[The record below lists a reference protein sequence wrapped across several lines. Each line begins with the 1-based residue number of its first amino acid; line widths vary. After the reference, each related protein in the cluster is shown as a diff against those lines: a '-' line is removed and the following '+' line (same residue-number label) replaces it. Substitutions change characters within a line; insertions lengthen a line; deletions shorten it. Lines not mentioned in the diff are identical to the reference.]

1 MNREYVCVANRSR
14 RFASTIVQITAAVLC
29 FCVFLPTVH
38 SQDPGRRFD
47 LIACTGNVEPESLG
61 AVAIEIASAM
71 GVSYRANVD
80 GSGVFR
86 FQLPAGDYRGRII
99 GPYGNTIDYVDFSV
113 HRPMTPLVFRIAEPA
128 REPMGGGTV
137 SARVLQHK
145 VPGKARDE
153 FDTATRDVQKKDLTA
168 AIDHMEKAVA
178 IDPEFM
184 EAHRRLGLLYIAGS
198 RYDAAL
204 AEFQKALAMD
214 PHNSRVYAHMAAA
227 HIGLQNPAQAEKEA
241 RRSIELDG
249 RNPQAHYM
257 LALAIYSQK
266 GVTPE
271 VENNLR
277 SAADTLPEAH
287 LVLGKILLSRG
298 EKEQGAQEFRAY
310 LATGHEQGRA
320 QAQAWLAGIH
330 QDRKP

>member
-1 MNREYVCVANRSR
+1 MTREYVCLANRSR

-29 FCVFLPTVH
+29 FYVFLPTAY
-38 SQDPGRRFD
+38 SQDPGQ
-47 LIACTGNVEPESLG
+47 LIECSGSVEPASLG
-61 AVAIEIASAM
+61 AVAIEIASSM

-80 GSGVFR
+80 GSGFFR
-86 FQLPAGDYRGRII
+86 IQLPAGDYRGRII
-99 GPYGNTIDYVDFSV
+99 GPYGNTIDYVDFSAR
-113 HRPMTPLVFRIAEPA
+113 RPMTPLVFRMAEPA
-128 REPMGGGTV
+128 REPIGGGTV

-145 VPGKARDE
+145 IPGKAREE
-153 FDTATRDVQKKDLTA
+153 FDTATRDVQKSDLTA
-168 AIDHMEKAVA
+168 AVGHLQKAVA

-184 EAHRRLGLLYIAGS
+184 EAHRRLGVLYVSSS
-198 RYDAAL
+198 RYEAAL
-204 AEFQKALAMD
+204 AEFQKALQMD

-227 HIGLQNPAQAEKEA
+227 YIGLRNPAQAEKEA

-249 RNPQAHYM
+249 RNGQAHYM

-266 GVTPE
+266 GITPE

-277 SAADTLPEAH
+277 AAADTLPEAH
-287 LVLGKILLSRG
+287 LVLGRILLARG
-298 EKEQGAQEFRAY
+298 EKEQSAQELRAY

-330 QDRKP
+330 EDRKP